1 MKKRANAMTEFAQA
15 LGTFTLGW
23 QDKDKWPVIK
33 VEVLMTTICAV
44 NYIFLFSLLNL
55 KMPQVGLLLCYVA
68 LS

>member
-1 MKKRANAMTEFAQA
+1 MKKRANESEFAQA

-55 KMPQVGLLLCYVA
+55 KMPCYYVA